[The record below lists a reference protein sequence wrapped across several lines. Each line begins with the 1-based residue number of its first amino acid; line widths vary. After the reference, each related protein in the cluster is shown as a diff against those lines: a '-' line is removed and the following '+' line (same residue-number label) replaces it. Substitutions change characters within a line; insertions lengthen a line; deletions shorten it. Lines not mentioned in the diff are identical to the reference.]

1 VLSAAE
7 APESNMKEASSLA
20 LEPSLPDVPSAP
32 APALSGRKDYF
43 NTVHLMSDLR
53 GHALRGT
60 SITLVA
66 QIVAFG
72 ISTIG
77 TVILARLLTPHDFG
91 LVAMVLSASLL
102 LQGFGTNGFIE
113 ATIQRE
119 EIDHKQISN
128 LCWINVGINLMLTLA
143 FMALAPAIAW
153 FYKEPLLK
161 PIVVAIAVSILFGGT
176 STQHQALLR
185 RHMEFYKIAACD
197 IVAMLAS
204 VGVAIALAYRGWG
217 YWALVARWVMAPAA
231 TTAAAWAFCGWRP
244 GLPSRGAGAR
254 PMLGFAFNTYGNF
267 VLNYFSRTVDKVL
280 VGRFHGS
287 QALGFYDRAYQFS
300 MLLPS
305 QLYGPLNSVGVPAFS
320 RLASDPAKY
329 RRTFLKLFSIMAFVC
344 MPASAV
350 LTLTGKDV
358 ILLMLGPQWN
368 SAGEIFSIFG
378 VSIGVMMLYYK
389 HPTLHISLGTPDRWL
404 RWAIVSSL
412 ATVLLIVMGLP
423 FGARGVAAAYSASF
437 YILIGPALWYAGRPI
452 ELKVSSLVSGVWK
465 YSVAALVAGLVCWF
479 LTDRL
484 AVTAGIV
491 MHLNVFVRILVTSAL
506 CTSIY
511 LVLVLLLY
519 RSFEPF
525 SQFIKLVRDMIPGM
539 ASRR

>member
-1 VLSAAE
+1 
-7 APESNMKEASSLA
+7 MKKASSLA
-20 LEPSLPDVPSAP
+20 LEPSLTDLASAP
-32 APALSGRKDYF
+32 PSALSGRKDYF

-66 QIVAFG
+66 QILSFA
-72 ISTIG
+72 ISTTG

-119 EIDHKQISN
+119 EIDHRQISN
-128 LCWINVGINLMLTLA
+128 LCWINVSINLMLTLA

-153 FYKEPLLK
+153 FYREPLLK
-161 PIVVAIAVSILFGGT
+161 PIVVALAVSILFGGT

-197 IVAMLAS
+197 IAAMIAS

-231 TTAAAWAFCGWRP
+231 TTVAAWVFCGWRP
-244 GLPSRGAGAR
+244 GLPSRGTGTR
-254 PMLGFAFNTYGNF
+254 PMLGYAFNTYGNF
-267 VLNYFSRTVDKVL
+267 VLTYFSRTVDKVL
-280 VGRFHGS
+280 VGRFQGS
-287 QALGFYDRAYQFS
+287 QALGSYDRAYQFS

-305 QLYGPLNSVGVPAFS
+305 QLYGPLNSVGLPAFS
-320 RLASDPAKY
+320 RLASDPPKY
-329 RRTFLKLFSIMAFVC
+329 RQTFLRLFSMMAFVC
-344 MPASAV
+344 MPVSAV

-358 ILLMLGPQWN
+358 IFVMLGPQWN

-378 VSIGVMMLYYK
+378 LSIGVMMLYYK
-389 HPTLHISLGTPDRWL
+389 HPTLHLSLGTPDRWL
-404 RWAIVSSL
+404 RWAIVSSMV
-412 ATVLLIVMGLP
+412 TVLLIVIGLP

-437 YILIGPALWYAGRPI
+437 YILIGPALWYAGRPVQ
-452 ELKVSSLVSGVWK
+452 LKISSLLSVAWR
-465 YSVAALVAGLVCWF
+465 YSVAALAAGLVCWF
-479 LTDRL
+479 ITDRL
-484 AVTAGIV
+484 AVIAGIV
-491 MHLNVFVRILVTSAL
+491 MHLNVVVRILVTSAL

-511 LVLVLLLY
+511 LVLVLVLY
-519 RSFEPF
+519 RSLEPF
-525 SQFIKLVRDMIPGM
+525 SQFTKLVRDMIPGM